1 MAARLQ
7 SPIIPTIPGSRQGR
21 TSVQASASLK
31 DQAKKVDMAAVQKLY
46 EESLALQDG
55 AGLPDRYYERLEKM
69 TSGLDGT
76 DERINRLYNKI
87 FQPHFTPSV
96 PPAEDR
102 AKTGSKSVS
111 KSEPPVQSLA
121 FRIQGANQAVEAFKA
136 EPNAANAQKMLDQK
150 KLIVDD
156 RFGNKKVGDLID
168 EIDALIAEF
177 SAIVIPQSIDKE
189 FGKKI
194 DPLVEEL
201 RDLED
206 ELSHL
211 DFSKCLLDDF
221 LRIEQRETELIQQL
235 DQLKTGT
242 IENLHT
248 KHGVDLHPNLLANSP
263 HGLTYVR
270 NARKGPELE
279 KVHTSLSTRY
289 EGVAN
294 PLSHF
299 HAHRCRKM
307 REFLTA
313 KFKVEDM
320 GGGGDCLFRSLAGAM
335 SPKGAKAKS
344 DADANHSRV
353 RSEVVAHMRKHR
365 EKFAPFIA
373 ERMKEDHLGFADS
386 ADPFE
391 SYLEWMSK
399 PGTWGGKPEIIAFS
413 DMEKRSVAVIQAQP
427 SGEVVVRSINPEF
440 RGSPPIAILN
450 SGAVHF
456 QAMMRR

>member
-1 MAARLQ
+1 MAVRVQ
-7 SPIIPTIPGSRQGR
+7 SSIIPGSGQVK
-21 TSVQASASLK
+21 TSEQASGFLK
-31 DQAKKVDMAAVQKLY
+31 ARAKKVDLAAVQKLY
-46 EESLALQDG
+46 EDSLSLKDG
-55 AGLPDRYYERLEKM
+55 AALPARYYEKLGEL

-87 FQPHFTPSV
+87 FQRTISV
-96 PPAEDR
+96 PPARDR
-102 AKTGSKSVS
+102 AKTGSKSGS
-111 KSEPPVQSLA
+111 TSESPVQSLS
-121 FRIQGANQAVEAFKA
+121 FRIQSANQAVEAFKA
-136 EPNAANAQKMLDQK
+136 EPNAANAQTMLDQK

-177 SAIVIPQSIDKE
+177 SAIEIPQSIDKE
-189 FGKKI
+189 FGEKI

-211 DFSKCLLDDF
+211 DFSRCSLDDF
-221 LRIEQRETELIQQL
+221 LRIEQRETELIRQL

-279 KVHTSLSTRY
+279 KVHTSLSTMY
-289 EGVAN
+289 EGVAT

-335 SPKGAKAKS
+335 SLKGAKS

-353 RSEVVAHMRKHR
+353 RSQVVAHMRKHR
-365 EKFAPFIA
+365 ETFAPLIA
-373 ERMKEDHLGFADS
+373 ERMKEDHLGFSGS

-413 DMEKRSVAVIQAQP
+413 DMEERSVAVIQAQP

-440 RGSPPIAILN
+440 RGSSPVAILN